1 MKKIISL
8 ILAFVLVFSMA
19 ACGDQ
24 VDENGAT
31 KIKFSQS
38 MEDLKKLDGQII
50 TINGFMSL
58 LSPLDGTLIYLMNV
72 PFQSCPF
79 CLPNTNT
86 LSNTIAVLSSDIKFT
101 TLPVKVTGKLVFG
114 DFTDGY
120 GYQYS
125 YRIEDAKIEEMDENE
140 VSKKT
145 KVYYTVAQDDYL
157 IELFSVIDCIYAV
170 SYYRELQIN
179 PETLLVNGISFDRY
193 EEIKS
198 SIESVNAKGEFDSF
212 LSMLDQAETIRQLV
226 NEKIKNKDFEAYGQ
240 YKAMADML
248 YDEFFAFIGEYE
260 F

>member
-8 ILAFVLVFSMA
+8 ILAFVLIFSMT
-19 ACGDQ
+19 ACNDQ

-38 MEDLKKLDGQII
+38 MEELEKLDGQMI

-86 LSNTIAVLSSDIKFT
+86 LSNTIAVLSSDIEFT
-101 TLPVKVTGKLVFG
+101 TLPVKITGKLVFG
-114 DFTDGY
+114 DFEDGY

-125 YRIEDAKIEEMDENE
+125 YRIEDATIEEMDENE

-170 SYYRELQIN
+170 SYYKELQIN
-179 PETLLVNGISFDRY
+179 PETLLVNGIPFDRY

-212 LSMLDQAETIRQLV
+212 LSMLDKAENTRQLL
-226 NEKIKNKDFEAYGQ
+226 NEKIKNKD
-240 YKAMADML
+240 
-248 YDEFFAFIGEYE
+248 
-260 F
+260 